1 MPIKI
6 AVLKETRAGERRVAL
21 VPGVVDKLV
30 KLGATLAM
38 EAGAGEA
45 SRMPDSAFRNVAL
58 VGDAAELVR
67 DADIVLAVQP
77 PSLDTVRAMRAGAV
91 LICFVQAAREPEL
104 IQVLLER
111 GLTCFAMERVP
122 RIPRA
127 QAMDALSS
135 QAALAGYYAAL
146 LGATHLARIL
156 PRMTT
161 AVGALRP
168 ATVLVMGLGVAGL
181 QAIAT
186 VHRLGAVVEGYDVR
200 PETRE
205 HAISVGAKFVD
216 TGVDARGA
224 GGYARELTEPEKA
237 KVAAVLTSHIS
248 NADLIITTASVP
260 GRTAPRLIDRA
271 QVEGMKAGAVIVD
284 LAAESGGNCELTRP
298 GETTQ
303 VGQVTI
309 VAPLNVPSLLGEHA
323 SELYA
328 KNLLNLVELLVRDQQ
343 LNPDWSDEV
352 IARTAL
358 VRNGTLVDASPA
370 AAVAAA

>member
-6 AVLKETRAGERRVAL
+6 AVLKETRAGEKRVAL

-30 KLGATLAM
+30 KLGATVSM
-38 EAGAGEA
+38 QTGAGEA
-45 SRMPDSAFRNVAL
+45 SRMPDAAFGNVTL
-58 VGDAAELVR
+58 VADAAELVR
-67 DADIVLAVQP
+67 DADLVLAVQP
-77 PSLDTVRAMRAGAV
+77 PSLDSVRAMRAGAI
-91 LICFVQAAREPEL
+91 LISFIHAAREPEL
-104 IQVLLER
+104 LKLLVER

-135 QAALAGYYAAL
+135 QAALAGYYAGL

-186 VHRLGAVVEGYDVR
+186 VRRLGAVVEGYDVR

-205 HAISVGAKFVD
+205 QAISVGAKFVD
-216 TGVDARGA
+216 TGVDARGS
-224 GGYARELTEPEKA
+224 GGYARELTEAEKA
-237 KVAAVLTSHIS
+237 QVAEVLTHHIS
-248 NADLIITTASVP
+248 QADLIITTASVP
-260 GRTAPRLIDRA
+260 GRTAPRLIGKA
-271 QVEGMKAGAVIVD
+271 QVEGMKAGAVIID
-284 LAAESGGNCELTRP
+284 LAAESGGNCELSRP

-303 VGQVTI
+303 AGQVTI
-309 VAPLNVPSLLGEHA
+309 VAPLNVPSMLGEHA

-328 KNLLNLVELLVRDQQ
+328 KNLLNLVELLIRDQQ

-352 IARTAL
+352 VAKTAL
-358 VRNGTLVDASPA
+358 VRNGTLIDPTPV